1 MTSIKTY
8 RRDDG
13 DIYEAVCD
21 SVMDKVLSADK
32 RFTLAGNLWNTP
44 EESPQTE
51 QALTVEEGLLPAA
64 PVKKRRANKKRDIN

>member
-1 MTSIKTY
+1 
-8 RRDDG
+8 
-13 DIYEAVCD
+13 
-21 SVMDKVLSADK
+21 MDKVLSADK